1 MRKFDTQVEYI
12 KYKVLKEVATHA
24 WHHQL
29 YDHLLD
35 IPKTINPTRKPISRC
50 CVYKEQAILA
60 ERVKLA
66 VGGSRSKHI
75 VEVIDIA
82 CDECPVGGYE
92 VTNGCRGCLAH
103 KCQSVC
109 PKNAISFDSH
119 NRAMIDKEKCIE
131 CGLCAKVCP
140 YSAIKNNQRP
150 CVAACKVDAIRMDE
164 NKVAVIDHERCISCG
179 ACVVQCP
186 FGAMVDKSYIIDV
199 IDYIQKK
206 TVQSKVVAIIAPSIA
221 SQYHQYMPENII
233 GALIKLGFDEVVE
246 AAMGADIVSERE
258 TEELIDK
265 GFLTSSCCPA
275 FVSLIKK
282 HYPDQVQHISH
293 NLSPMAVVGQLIK
306 KSNPYN
312 KCVFIGPCIAK
323 KGEAKLPNVSP
334 YIDAVLTFEEL
345 DALFDSQHIDISACE
360 SIAINDASYYGRI
373 FARSGGLIESIQH
386 QVNKKNIEGFKFEPF
401 SCNGID
407 ECKKALIKI
416 KNHVNIGHFIEGM
429 SCVGGCIGG
438 PGSISHSLK
447 DKMKVDTFGKSSK
460 QS

>member
-24 WHHQL
+24 WNHQL
-29 YDHLLD
+29 YEHLLD

-66 VGGSRSKHI
+66 VGGSRNKHI
-75 VEVIDIA
+75 VEVIEIA

-109 PKNAISFDSH
+109 PRNAISFDSH
-119 NRAMIDKEKCIE
+119 NRAVIDKEKCIE

-150 CVAACKVDAIRMDE
+150 CVAACKVDAISMDE
-164 NKVAVIDHERCISCG
+164 HKVAVIDHDRCISCG

-199 IDYIQKK
+199 IDYIQRK
-206 TVQSKVVAIIAPSIA
+206 TAQSKVVAIIAPSIA

-246 AAMGADIVSERE
+246 AAMGADIVSKLE
-258 TEELIDK
+258 TEELIEK

-282 HYPDQVQHISH
+282 HYPDQTQHISH

-306 KSNPYN
+306 KSNSN
-312 KCVFIGPCIAK
+312 AKCVFIGPCIAK

-345 DALFDSQHIDISACE
+345 DALFDSQQIDISKCD
-360 SIAINDASYYGRI
+360 SIDINDASYYGRI

-386 QVNKKNIEGFKFEPF
+386 QVNNQSVERFKFEPF
-401 SCNGID
+401 TCNGIE
-407 ECKKALIKI
+407 ECKKALVKI
-416 KNHVNIGHFIEGM
+416 KNHVNIGNFIEGM